1 MEFNFDENTNRRNT
15 GSLKWDVADNELPMW
30 VADMDFKTAPA
41 VRNALQN
48 KVKQG
53 IFGYH
58 IVTDEWYTTIQSW
71 WNNRHN
77 FEIKKDSMIFSTVV
91 VAAIS
96 SSVQRI
102 TNVGDSVLV
111 LTPVYDIFF
120 HSIEN
125 FGRHTLE
132 CSLAYS
138 KGEYTIDFADLEEK
152 LSRPL
157 TTMMIM
163 CNPQNPSGKIWS
175 REELAKVGTLC
186 KKYSVT
192 VLSDEVHCDIVKPG
206 TSYIPFASASED
218 CRDVSMTCIS
228 PSKAFNIAGI
238 NTAAVIIPCTDLRQK
253 VDRGLNSNEVAEPGA
268 FSIAAAVAAYG
279 EGGPWLDA
287 LCKYIDHNMSYAV
300 EYIKKNISEVIPVA
314 GPSSYL
320 LWLDCRSVVGTD
332 EKASTDEL
340 ADFIRKSTGLY
351 ITAGSQYRGDGRYYL
366 RANLGCQHDK
376 VIDGMD
382 RLKRGIEGFL
392 NR

>member
-1 MEFNFDENTNRRNT
+1 MEFNFDEPTNRRDT

-30 VADMDFKTAPA
+30 VADMDFQTAPA
-41 VRNALQN
+41 VRKALQN
-48 KVKQG
+48 KVEHG

-58 IVTDEWYTTIQSW
+58 IVIEDWYEAIQNW
-71 WNNRHN
+71 WRTRHN
-77 FEIKKDSMIFSTVV
+77 FEIKKEWMIFTTGV

-132 CSLAYS
+132 CPLAYS
-138 KGEYTIDFADLEEK
+138 KGEYHIDFEDLEEK
-152 LSRPL
+152 LARPL

-175 REELAKVGTLC
+175 KEELAKVGALC

-206 TSYIPFASASED
+206 TSYVPFASASED

-238 NTAAVIIPCTDLRQK
+238 NTAAVIIPQTALRQK
-253 VDRGLNSNEVAEPGA
+253 IDRGLNSNEVAEPGA
-268 FSIAAAVAAYG
+268 FSIAAAVAAYSQ
-279 EGGPWLDA
+279 GGPWLDE
-287 LCKYIDHNMSYAV
+287 LCKYIDRNMTYAV
-300 EYIKKNISEVIPVA
+300 EYIEKNIPNVIPVA

-320 LWLDCRSVVGTD
+320 LWLDCRGIVGDT
-332 EKASTDEL
+332 EGASSDEL
-340 ADFIRKSTGLY
+340 AEFIRKTTGLY
-351 ITAGSQYRGDGRYYL
+351 ITAGGQYRGDGHYCL
-366 RANLGCQHDK
+366 RMNLGCQHDK
-376 VIDGMD
+376 VVDGLE
-382 RLKRGIEGFL
+382 RLKHGIEGYL